1 MLFHFDTYN
10 FRSFS
15 LKNTKGLKSS
25 PLLTEKKLSQRNTEM
40 KNYKLLIALTATL
53 ASTTLFSCAKTDTDA
68 LQSAQACLNNAAP
81 SAAEA
86 CVSGIS
92 SNSSAFASS
101 LRCSAIFISQGY
113 NTPSSFL
120 NAIDAINSPET
131 CTGTCS
137 STVNA
142 LTTFHFTTNVVAS
155 QAFTEC
161 SASGVKFYT
170 QLSSLFKIGTE
181 AKVIAGVTNPTA
193 DQIQTALASISDTT
207 MGQIVTTTY
216 SSVCTDLTS
225 ASDATKKYCAELKA
239 AIEAPTAT
247 TAGIGACLKAKLAN
261 PAAVCT

>member
-1 MLFHFDTYN
+1 
-10 FRSFS
+10 
-15 LKNTKGLKSS
+15 
-25 PLLTEKKLSQRNTEM
+25 M

-131 CTGTCS
+131 CSGGTCS

-142 LTTFHFTTNVVAS
+142 LVSFNFTTNLAAT
-155 QAFTEC
+155 QAFNEC

-181 AKVIAGVTNPTA
+181 AKILSGFANPTA
-193 DQIQTALASISDTT
+193 QQIADAIGTISDTT

-239 AIEAPTAT
+239 AIEAPTST

>member
-1 MLFHFDTYN
+1 
-10 FRSFS
+10 
-15 LKNTKGLKSS
+15 
-25 PLLTEKKLSQRNTEM
+25 M
-40 KNYKLLIALTATL
+40 KNYKLLLALTATL
-53 ASTTLFSCAKTDTDA
+53 ALFSCAKTETDA
-68 LQSAQACLNNAAP
+68 LQNAQLCLNNAAL
-81 SAAEA
+81 ANAEA
-86 CVSGIS
+86 CVSGIA
-92 SNSSAFASS
+92 SNTTAFASS

-113 NTPSSFL
+113 NTPASFL

-131 CTGTCS
+131 CSVGTCS

-142 LTTFHFTTNVVAS
+142 LVSFNFTTNLAAN
-155 QAFTEC
+155 QAFNEC

-181 AKVIAGVTNPTA
+181 AKIIAGVTNPTA
-193 DQIQTALASISDTT
+193 QQIADAIATIPDAT

>member
-1 MLFHFDTYN
+1 
-10 FRSFS
+10 
-15 LKNTKGLKSS
+15 
-25 PLLTEKKLSQRNTEM
+25 M
-40 KNYKLLIALTATL
+40 KNYSLLLALTATL
-53 ASTTLFSCAKTDTDA
+53 ASTFLFSCAKTETDA
-68 LQSAQACLNNAAP
+68 LQNAQLCLNNAAP
-81 SAAEA
+81 ANAEA

-92 SNSSAFASS
+92 SNNTAFASS

-120 NAIDAINSPET
+120 NAIEAINSPET

-142 LTTFHFTTNVVAS
+142 LVSFNFTTNQVAT
-155 QAFTEC
+155 QAFSEC

-181 AKVIAGVTNPTA
+181 AKVIAGVSNPTA
-193 DQIQTALASISDTT
+193 DQIQAAIAGISDAT

-216 SSVCTDLTS
+216 SSVCADLTN
-225 ASDATKKYCAELKA
+225 ASDATKSYCAELKT

-247 TAGIGACLKAKLAN
+247 TEGIGACLKAKLAN
-261 PAAVCT
+261 PAAICT